1 LSEPVELVTEVN
13 PIAVAD
19 LEPTDLFQQRLEVVK
34 AADGGVILSVDPG
47 DLLADRTQQKSF
59 FQPVE
64 GDLLDEPAAGQLLIG
79 RSERSRT
86 GDPLE
91 EHSFDLSDKGRLG

>member
-1 LSEPVELVTEVN
+1 MAQVN
-13 PIAVAD
+13 PVAVAD

-34 AADGGVILSVDPG
+34 AADGCVVLAVDPR

-59 FQPVE
+59 SQPVE
-64 GDLLDEPAAGQLLIG
+64 GDLLDEPAASQPLIG

-86 GDPLE
+86 GDSLE